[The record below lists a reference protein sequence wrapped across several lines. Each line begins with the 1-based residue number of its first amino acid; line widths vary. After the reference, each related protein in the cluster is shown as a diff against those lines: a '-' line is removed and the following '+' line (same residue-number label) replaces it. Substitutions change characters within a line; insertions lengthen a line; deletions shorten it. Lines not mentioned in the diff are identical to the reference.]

1 MNGKISLKA
10 ALSLAVLALAVLA
23 GIAVWLDTEPIQDG
37 NRNPVPE
44 IAASAGAIY
53 ATKVVDAAG
62 NEQMLGRW
70 SGKLLVINFWAT
82 WCAPC
87 REEMPML
94 DRLQKT
100 HGPNGLQIVGI
111 AADSRSNVDN
121 FAKSTKLS
129 YPLFADENGAIELS
143 KRLGNRFGLLPF
155 TAVIRPG
162 GEVLMVQTGII
173 NEAQMSAIASKYKE
187 K

>member
-1 MNGKISLKA
+1 MKA

-23 GIAVWLDTEPIQDG
+23 GIAVWLDKAPVEEG
-37 NRNPVPE
+37 NRIRAPE

-94 DRLQKT
+94 DRLQEA

-121 FAKSTKLS
+121 FAKSAKLS
-129 YPLFADENGAIELS
+129 YPLFSDENGAIELS
-143 KRLGNRFGLLPF
+143 KRLGNKFGLLPF

-162 GEVLMVQTGII
+162 GEVLMVQTGMI
-173 NEAQMSAIASKYKE
+173 NEAQMSAIVSKHAPK
-187 K
+187 